1 MMIVMRDQHDQSRVS
16 HGDEKRQRCAICA
29 RRLGR
34 RHWCL
39 EEAGDEHE
47 PQRSWLVCGR
57 CHAAVQHEMERA
69 SLRMP
74 QRLSI
79 AIGVVASEHAAHRR
93 MSFLDLGAWE
103 NLSDSELERLLLWT
117 FLVAFAVHALAFI
130 AVTAYIVTSH

>member
-16 HGDEKRQRCAICA
+16 QSNEKRQRCAICS

-34 RHWCL
+34 RHWYL

-47 PQRSWLVCGR
+47 PLRSWLVCGR

-79 AIGVVASEHAAHRR
+79 AIGVVASEHAARR
-93 MSFLDLGAWE
+93 RTGYLGAWE
-103 NLSDSELERLLLWT
+103 NLSDSELERLLLWS

-130 AVTAYIVTSH
+130 VITAYIATSH